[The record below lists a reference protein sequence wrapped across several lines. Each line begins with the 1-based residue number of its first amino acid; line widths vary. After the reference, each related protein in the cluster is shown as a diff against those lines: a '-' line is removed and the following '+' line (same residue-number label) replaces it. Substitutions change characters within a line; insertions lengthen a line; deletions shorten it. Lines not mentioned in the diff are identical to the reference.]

1 MFECLLIQ
9 YGLILYY
16 CSMDCKK
23 FFGKFLGVQFASE
36 NESVF
41 GEETRETRLLNAR
54 FRG

>member
-1 MFECLLIQ
+1 MSIDSVWINTLLRQ
-9 YGLILYY
+9 YGLQEV
-16 CSMDCKK
+16 